1 MTELTD
7 LKSLEKQAFRRFYED
22 GLFDI
27 FLGVMLG
34 TMAVGAI
41 ATDAIGNEF
50 AGLLIMVAVAMV
62 IVVTLMVVRRRLLAA
77 RLGEFTPGPA
87 RRRRISVVRLALLGS
102 VVIGLLLFAVV
113 AIGDVSVTSLEVLMP
128 AIWFVNAVV
137 VLGAMAY
144 LLDVPRFYLYGFLF
158 GTVMPVMIWPDVLW
172 GYRIPPAVAM
182 GIPALVAIVIGL
194 FKLTSFLKNY
204 PARTVTEDL
213 DA

>member
-7 LKSLEKQAFRRFYED
+7 LESLEKQAFRRFYED

-27 FLGVMLG
+27 FLGVMLA

-41 ATDAIGNEF
+41 AIDATGNEF
-50 AGLLIMVAVAMV
+50 TGMLIMVVVAIA

-102 VVIGLLLFAVV
+102 VVLGLLLFAVV
-113 AIGDVSVTSLEVLMP
+113 AMGDVSITSLEVIMP
-128 AIWFVNAVV
+128 AVWFVNAVV

-144 LLDVPRFYLYGFLF
+144 LLDVPRFYFYGFLF

-172 GYRIPPAVAM
+172 DYRIPPIVAM
-182 GIPALVAIVIGL
+182 GVPALVAIVIGAV
-194 FKLTSFLKNY
+194 KLNSFLKNY
-204 PARTVTEDL
+204 PARPNAEDL

>member
-1 MTELTD
+1 MTGLTD

-27 FLGVMLG
+27 FLGVMLA

-41 ATDAIGNEF
+41 ATDATGNEF
-50 AGLLIMVAVAMV
+50 TGLLIMFVVAMA

-77 RLGEFTPGPA
+77 RLGEFTPGPV
-87 RRRRISVVRLALLGS
+87 RRRRISAVRLALLAS
-102 VVIGLLLFAVV
+102 VVIGLLLFAVL
-113 AIGDVSVTSLEVLMP
+113 AIGDVSVMSLEVLVP
-128 AIWFVNAVV
+128 AIWFINAVV

-172 GYRIPPAVAM
+172 DYRIPPVVAM
-182 GIPALVAIVIGL
+182 GVPALVAIVIGL
-194 FKLTSFLKNY
+194 FKLTSFLRNY
-204 PARTVTEDL
+204 PARPVTEDL